1 MLTQRNIGLHRR
13 AQAVRAVMELL
24 ASWGCPYCPA
34 LWAGRGRPW
43 ADEAPIDALLSAAA
57 GREVALIHIKGAAEA
72 QQMLCAKLGALHG
85 LGFHLQSDRQW
96 LQIGDKTAFARYM
109 VLMSVQ
115 QRSSLALITLGC

>member
-1 MLTQRNIGLHRR
+1 
-13 AQAVRAVMELL
+13 MELL
-24 ASWGCPYCPA
+24 GSWGCPYYLA

-57 GREVALIHIKGAAEA
+57 GREMASIHIKGAAQA

-85 LGFHLQSDRQW
+85 LDFHLHSDRQW
-96 LQIGDKTAFARYM
+96 LQIGDRTAFASYM

-115 QRSSLALITLGC
+115 QWSSLALITLRC